1 MENNK
6 TVRKWS
12 ELQEL
17 KVVVPSEGKV
27 IGNVTDFLFKEG
39 TNAVYALRVH
49 TRVNGDYTLPVTGIK
64 SIEDDR
70 ITILNAQ
77 MLTKAVPGC
86 SQGHSLIARKV
97 VSEKGNEIGT
107 VKDVLLGVEPIVA
120 MRVAGL
126 EVSNG
131 SFKRRSRGLTADAI
145 ARYEDEAVVID
156 DKLARVWRAR

>member
-6 TVRKWS
+6 TMRKWS
-12 ELQEL
+12 ELHEL
-17 KVVVPSEGKV
+17 KVVVPSEGKIV
-27 IGNVTDFLFKEG
+27 GNVTDFLFKEG

-64 SIEDDR
+64 SIENDR
-70 ITILNAQ
+70 IAIINAQ
-77 MLTKAVPGC
+77 MLTKAVPGFA
-86 SQGHSLIARKV
+86 QGHSLIARKV
-97 VSEKGNEIGT
+97 VNEKGSEIGA

-131 SFKRRSRGLTADAI
+131 ASKHRSHSFTADAV
-145 ARYEDEAVVID
+145 ARYGDEAIIVD
-156 DKLARVWRAR
+156 DKLARKLLG

>member
-6 TVRKWS
+6 AMRKWS

-27 IGNVTDFLFKEG
+27 IGKVTDFLFKEG

-64 SIEDDR
+64 SIENDC
-70 ITILNAQ
+70 INIINAQ
-77 MLTKAVPGC
+77 MLTKAVPGFA
-86 SQGHSLIARKV
+86 QGHSLIARKV
-97 VSEKGNEIGT
+97 VSEKGSELGT
-107 VKDVLLGVEPIVA
+107 VKDVLLGIEPIVA

-126 EVSNG
+126 EISNG
-131 SFKRRSRGLTADAI
+131 FSEYHSHGFTADAV
-145 ARYEDEAVVID
+145 ARYSDNAVIVDE
-156 DKLARVWRAR
+156 KLARKLK

>member
-12 ELQEL
+12 ELHEL
-17 KVVVPSEGKV
+17 KVVVPSEGKIV
-27 IGNVTDFLFKEG
+27 GNVADFLFKEG

-64 SIEDDR
+64 SIENDR
-70 ITILNAQ
+70 ITIINAQ
-77 MLTKAVPGC
+77 MLTKAVPGFA
-86 SQGHSLIARKV
+86 QGHSLIARKV
-97 VSEKGNEIGT
+97 ISEKGSEIGT
-107 VKDVLLGVEPIVA
+107 VKDVLLGIEPIVA

-131 SFKRRSRGLTADAI
+131 SFKRHSHGFTADAV
-145 ARYEDEAVVID
+145 ARYEDDAIIID
-156 DKLARVWRAR
+156 DKLAKKLK

>member
-6 TVRKWS
+6 TMRKWS
-12 ELQEL
+12 QLHEL

-27 IGNVTDFLFKEG
+27 LGNVTDFLFKEG

-49 TRVNGDYTLPVTGIK
+49 TRVNGDYILPVTGIK

-70 ITILNAQ
+70 VSIINAQ
-77 MLTKAVPGC
+77 MLTKVVPGF

-97 VSEKGNEIGT
+97 VSEKGSDIGT

-131 SFKRRSRGLTADAI
+131 SSKRHSHGFAADAV
-145 ARYEDEAVVID
+145 ARYEDGAVIVD
-156 DKLARVWRAR
+156 DKLARKLK

>member
-1 MENNK
+1 MENHK
-6 TVRKWS
+6 TMRKWS
-12 ELQEL
+12 ELHEL

-49 TRVNGDYTLPVTGIK
+49 TRVNGDYILPVTGIK

-70 ITILNAQ
+70 ISIINAQ
-77 MLTKAVPGC
+77 MLTKFVPSF
-86 SQGHSLIARKV
+86 SQGHRLIARKV
-97 VSEKGNEIGT
+97 VSEKGSEIGI

-131 SFKRRSRGLTADAI
+131 SFKHRSYGVAADAV
-145 ARYEDEAVVID
+145 ARYEDEAVIVD
-156 DKLARVWRAR
+156 DKLARKLK

>member
-1 MENNK
+1 MENHK
-6 TVRKWS
+6 TMRKWS
-12 ELQEL
+12 ELHEL
-17 KVVVPSEGKV
+17 KVVVPSEGKIV
-27 IGNVTDFLFKEG
+27 GNVTDFLFKAG

-70 ITILNAQ
+70 ITIINAQ
-77 MLTKAVPGC
+77 MLTKATPAI

-107 VKDVLLGVEPIVA
+107 VKDVLLGIEPIIA

-126 EVSNG
+126 ELSNG
-131 SFKRRSRGLTADAI
+131 SFKRHKHGFAADAVTS
-145 ARYEDEAVVID
+145 YEDGTIIVD
-156 DKLARVWRAR
+156 DKLARKLK

>member
-1 MENNK
+1 MENHK
-6 TVRKWS
+6 TMRKWS
-12 ELQEL
+12 ELHEL
-17 KVVVPSEGKV
+17 KVVVPSEGKIV
-27 IGNVTDFLFKEG
+27 GNITDFLFKAG

-70 ITILNAQ
+70 ITIINAQ
-77 MLTKAVPGC
+77 MLTKAMPAI

-107 VKDVLLGVEPIVA
+107 VKDVLLGIEPIVA

-131 SFKRRSRGLTADAI
+131 SFKRQRHSFAANAVT
-145 ARYEDEAVVID
+145 RYEDEAIIVD
-156 DKLARVWRAR
+156 DKLARKLK

>member
-1 MENNK
+1 MENQK
-6 TVRKWS
+6 TVRRWS
-12 ELQEL
+12 ELHEL

-70 ITILNAQ
+70 ITIPNAQ
-77 MLTKAVPGC
+77 MLTKAVPGF

-131 SFKRRSRGLTADAI
+131 SFKRHSHGFTADAVT
-145 ARYEDEAVVID
+145 RYEDDAIVVD
-156 DKLARVWRAR
+156 DKLVKGRWA

>member
-6 TVRKWS
+6 TMRKWS

-27 IGNVTDFLFKEG
+27 IGKVTDFLFKEG

-70 ITILNAQ
+70 ITIPNEQ
-77 MLTKAVPGC
+77 MLTKAVPGF

-131 SFKRRSRGLTADAI
+131 SFKRQSRGLTADAI

-156 DKLARVWRAR
+156 DKLARKLK